1 MAISTLTELN
11 TAVANWLSRSD
22 LTSRIPEFVTLAQAR
37 INRLVKAQ
45 AMETKSM
52 TISINAEYVNV
63 PTDFLEA
70 RDFHV
75 QGSPRYSL
83 QYMPGDAMTNLYANG
98 SGKPRYFSLAGS
110 QFRFGPV
117 PDGTYTGTLIYYA
130 KPATLAT
137 TTQETNSL
145 FPANPDLYLY
155 GSLIEAEAFI
165 GDDPR
170 IPVWKAAFDDAV
182 NNINAQAARSRF
194 GGNSMSVRVG

>member
-1 MAISTLTELN
+1 MAISTYTELN
-11 TAVANWLSRSD
+11 TAVANWLARSD
-22 LTSRIPEFVTLAQAR
+22 LTSRIPEFITLAQAR

-45 AMETKSM
+45 AMETKS
-52 TISINAEYVNV
+52 TSITINAEYVNV
-63 PTDFLEA
+63 PSDFLEA

-83 QYMPGDAMTNLYANG
+83 AYMPGDMQTNLYSSG
-98 SGKPRYFSLAGS
+98 TGKPRYFSLAGS

-145 FPANPDLYLY
+145 FPTNADLYLY
-155 GSLIEAEAFI
+155 GSLLEAEAFV

-170 IPVWKAAFDDAV
+170 IAVWKAAFDEAV
-182 NNINAQAARSRF
+182 KNVNDQATRSRW
-194 GGNSMSVRVG
+194 GGNMMGVRVG